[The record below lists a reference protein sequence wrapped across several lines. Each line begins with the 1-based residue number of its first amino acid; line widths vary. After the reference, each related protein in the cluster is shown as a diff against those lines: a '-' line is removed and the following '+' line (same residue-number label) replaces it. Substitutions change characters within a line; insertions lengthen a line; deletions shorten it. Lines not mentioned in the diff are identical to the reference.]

1 MRVDPNYVLNLS
13 APLSQSTA
21 VEADL
26 SNELSSGLRV
36 NQLSD
41 DPVAA
46 TQALQLSSAV
56 SRSDTFVQTSSRE
69 SGILQVTD
77 STLAEVV
84 SQLTSAVSLA
94 TQANNGT
101 LNAENREAILNQLT
115 GIQGQVL
122 SLANTNYLGQYL
134 FAGSQATTKPFTLDS
149 SGTATYAGDNVQQT
163 VTTPGGQSVATNVSG
178 SSVFQS
184 PAGNV
189 FSAIGSVIADLSTDP
204 VGSTLAADSASLT
217 TALNQVSTQRS
228 ILGNSLSRLQATSTY
243 TQAQEA
249 NLKAQQS
256 TLVSADASVVATQLK
271 TSETQHEAL
280 LNVIAT
286 LGKNSLFDYLK

>member
-1 MRVDPNYVLNLS
+1 MRVDPSYVLQLS
-13 APLSQSTA
+13 KPLAQTTA
-21 VEADL
+21 VEAAL

-36 NQLSD
+36 SQLGD

-46 TQALQLSSAV
+46 TQALQLSSTI
-56 SRSDTFVQTSSRE
+56 SRSDTFVQTASRE

-77 STLAEVV
+77 STLSEVV

-101 LNAENREAILNQLT
+101 LNDQNRAAIVNQLK

-134 FAGSQATTKPFTLDS
+134 FAGSQAGTKPFTLDAT
-149 SGTATYAGDNVQQT
+149 GTATYAGDAVQQT
-163 VTTPGGQSVATNVSG
+163 ITTPGGQSVITNIAG
-178 SSVFQS
+178 SDVFKN
-184 PAGNV
+184 AAGDVFAAIGNV
-189 FSAIGSVIADLSTDP
+189 INDLSTSP
-204 VGSTLAADSASLT
+204 VSTNLAADSSSLT
-217 TALNQVSTQRS
+217 TALGQVSTQRS

-243 TQAQEA
+243 TQTQEA

-256 TLVSADASVVATQLK
+256 TLVSSDAAVVATQLK
-271 TSETQHEAL
+271 TSETQHTAL